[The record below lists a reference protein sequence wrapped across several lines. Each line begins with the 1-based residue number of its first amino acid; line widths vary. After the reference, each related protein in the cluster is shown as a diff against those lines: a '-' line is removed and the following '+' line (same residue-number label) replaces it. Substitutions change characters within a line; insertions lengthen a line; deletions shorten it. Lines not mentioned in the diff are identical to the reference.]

1 MASRSSSA
9 LVTTA
14 LATATRIPQPRNATR
29 TMVPTR
35 RNSSLHSLLA
45 APSTCE
51 TCFANT
57 TETDLVPT
65 IFSVTS
71 IGATWYVPEET
82 YYISGGGFSNYVSFQ
97 LLCCGPFAHS
107 LVCAV
112 PAPSLPGNCRPPLHQ
127 EPRRHLPG
135 SVQHVSSSRCDLAS
149 SSCLLTPCFR
159 SSGRVSARAHRAPC
173 PV

>member
-97 LLCCGPFAHS
+97 PLCCGSFCS
-107 LVCAV
+107 QTGLC
-112 PAPSLPGNCRPPLHQ
+112 
-127 EPRRHLPG
+127 
-135 SVQHVSSSRCDLAS
+135 SSRALFTRKLPSPPTSRTSATPTRVCTTRESQALRPCVLVMPAYALFPQLR
-149 SSCLLTPCFR
+149 SCKCSCT
-159 SSGRVSARAHRAPC
+159 
-173 PV
+173 